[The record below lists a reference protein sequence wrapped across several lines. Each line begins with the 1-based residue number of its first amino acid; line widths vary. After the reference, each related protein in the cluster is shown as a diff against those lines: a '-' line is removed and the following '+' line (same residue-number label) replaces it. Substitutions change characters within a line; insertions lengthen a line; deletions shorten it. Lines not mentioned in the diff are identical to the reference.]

1 MELTCNKIENGCEVV
16 IRGELTV
23 EYASVFRDYFLK
35 VLEQPGDIFLDLSG
49 VTKADM
55 SCFQILCSAHRTLL
69 EQGRNAVLKKI
80 SEPFQNTLQK
90 SGLEGYQGCSR
101 ETTDKCL
108 WTGGTKR

>member
-1 MELTCNKIENGCEVV
+1 MKLTYNQSENGCEAVV
-16 IRGELTV
+16 EGELTI
-23 EYASVFRDYFLK
+23 ENAAAFKDEIMK
-35 VLEQPGDIFLDLSG
+35 VLDQPGDIHFDLSG
-49 VTKADM
+49 VAKIDI
-55 SCFQILCSAHRTLL
+55 SCLQILCSAHRALL

-108 WTGGTKR
+108 WTGGAR